1 MTPQDQAA
9 LKVARSA
16 RFGALNRGDTLLEV
30 LISVMI
36 LGIAGTAVMFGFG
49 NSITLSSVQRKLAS
63 ASADNRNFG
72 EQLVNAIDSGGV
84 YQPCVDPITS
94 VVTPSATILSGYSS
108 VVSFTPGLNNA
119 VTLTAIDY
127 WNGTSFV
134 PSCPTKDQGVQRVR
148 VSITN
153 TDTRASST
161 VQVVI
166 RKPCTLP
173 DVTAGPCP

>member
-1 MTPQDQAA
+1 MSALDQAW
-9 LKVARSA
+9 LKVARRA
-16 RFGALNRGDTLLEV
+16 PFGASDRGDTLLEV

-72 EQLVNAIDSGGV
+72 EQLIKGIDSGGV
-84 YQPCVDPITS
+84 YQACVDS
-94 VVTPSATILSGYSS
+94 AGVVTPSATILNGYRSA
-108 VVSFTPGLNNA
+108 VSFTPSPNNT
-119 VTLTAIDY
+119 VTLSAINY

-134 PSCPTKDQGVQRVR
+134 PSCPTKDQAIQRVT

-153 TDTRASST
+153 VDIRASST

-166 RKPCTLP
+166 RKPCTLA
-173 DVTAGPCP
+173 DVTIGPCP